1 MARAVNQ
8 PSRRLARAAAA
19 ERADLA
25 RARDRLQARRDR
37 VRKELEDLERQLV
50 ELDLREA
57 LLERLAPAES
67 DSAVA
72 PAGAQVREL
81 RPSAG
86 HVLRGTAIRETAV
99 RVLAGR
105 TEGRRPIHYRE
116 WLTVLEGAGYA
127 VAGKDPLA
135 TFLTQVSRSPVV
147 VKTTRA
153 GVYELDHNAPERLR
167 RRISDLQSELRRL
180 ASAPPEA
187 GELAE
192 GRARREALMTELAR
206 AERGLDEAT
215 RSLTPLPGRAAA
227 AAG

>member
-1 MARAVNQ
+1 MARAVTQ

-25 RARDRLQARRDR
+25 RARDRLRARRDT
-37 VRKELEDLERQLV
+37 VRKELEELERQLV
-50 ELDLREA
+50 ELDVRES
-57 LLERLAPAES
+57 LLERLAPADES
-67 DSAVA
+67 E

-81 RPSAG
+81 RPVVG

-99 RVLAGR
+99 RLLAGR
-105 TEGRRPIHYRE
+105 PEGRRPIHYRD
-116 WLTVLEGAGYA
+116 WLAVVEGAGYA

-153 GVYELDHNAPERLR
+153 GVYELDHHAPERLR
-167 RRISDLQSELRRL
+167 RRISELQSELRRL

-192 GRARREALMTELAR
+192 GRERRQSLMTKLGR
-206 AERGLDEAT
+206 AERALEEAT
-215 RSLTPLPGRAAA
+215 RSLSPAADRTAVA
-227 AAG
+227 AAGG